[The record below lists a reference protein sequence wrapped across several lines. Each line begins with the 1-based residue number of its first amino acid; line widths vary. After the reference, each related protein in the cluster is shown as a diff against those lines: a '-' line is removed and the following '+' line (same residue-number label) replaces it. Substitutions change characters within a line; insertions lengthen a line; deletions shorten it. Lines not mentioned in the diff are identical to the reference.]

1 MKAILKM
8 KTSFCIM
15 TFHEIY
21 DPKKNESSARG
32 RWINHRIL
40 TGEKDNIK
48 TLEAILNEKVK
59 GDFELQVKKEATNIV
74 VNYEGVE

>member
-1 MKAILKM
+1 M

-15 TFHEIY
+15 TFHEIH
-21 DPKKNESSARG
+21 DPKTNSAQS

-40 TGEKDNIK
+40 IGEKDSIK
-48 TLEAILNEKVK
+48 AIQGILSDRVT

-74 VNYEGVE
+74 VNYDGVE